1 MFTTADF
8 LHLKFLEGRWEGIA
22 PDGNPFYEEY
32 SLVSG
37 SEMRSRRYADATFS
51 EAQDGSTVV
60 LHEDV

>member
-22 PDGNPFYEEY
+22 PDGNEY